1 MNCEAEIEEYR
12 KRKKRQY
19 HREYYAKNRE
29 RALAAQKRYYWS
41 HREKELERQ
50 HEWRGRKKEGNQVA
64 NN

>member
-19 HREYYAKNRE
+19 QREYYAKNRE

-50 HEWRGRKKEGNQVA
+50 HEWRGRKKEEQENESV
-64 NN
+64 